1 MGAAGPGGGSGAG
14 KRQAEEAAGWSG
26 RGSSGSGGGSGAGKR
41 QAEAVGES
49 SGSGGCAPPRGVWGD
64 GSPQEQGGSGG
75 DRSHRGVRVG
85 TSGWQYRDWRGTFY
99 PPDVP
104 QRRWLEYYA
113 SQFATVENNGTFYR
127 LPPRETFA
135 GWRERV
141 GDDFVMTIKA
151 SRYLTH
157 VRRLRDP
164 AEPVRRLLDAAAGL
178 GDRHPWVGPVLLQ
191 LPPDLQAAPQLL
203 DECLGQF
210 PAEIRV
216 AVEPRHE
223 SWWTGDVRDV
233 LAARNAALCWAD
245 RKGSHGH
252 PAVADGRLG
261 LPAVPRRRRRALA
274 ALPRVVA
281 AVLGGPDRGDLAPKD
296 QEPQKPQEAEGLDVY
311 VYFNNDQ
318 GGAAPRDGAA
328 FAAAVARHGSPP

>member
-1 MGAAGPGGGSGAG
+1 MVSP
-14 KRQAEEAAGWSG
+14 EAAGW
-26 RGSSGSGGGSGAGKR
+26 RG
-41 QAEAVGES
+41 
-49 SGSGGCAPPRGVWGD
+49 
-64 GSPQEQGGSGG
+64 PQEERARGACPPKGGLGGWVPPGSGGSGG
-75 DRSHRGVRVG
+75 VVPPRVTVG

-99 PPDVP
+99 PPDAP

-127 LPPRETFA
+127 LPPRQTFA

-141 GDDFVMTIKA
+141 GDGFVMTVKA

-178 GDRHPWVGPVLLQ
+178 GDRLGPVLLQ
-191 LPPDLQAAPQLL
+191 LPPDLRAAPDLL
-203 DECLGQF
+203 GECLGRF
-210 PAEIRV
+210 PPEIRV

-223 SWWTGDVRDV
+223 SWWNDDVRDV

-245 RKGSHGH
+245 RKGT
-252 PAVADGRLG
+252 AVTPLWRTADWGYLRFHEG
-261 LPAVPRRRRRALA
+261 DGAPWPRYRESSLRSWADRIA
-274 ALPRVVA
+274 ATWS
-281 AVLGGPDRGDLAPKD
+281 
-296 QEPQKPQEAEGLDVY
+296 QEPRKAEGLDVY

-318 GGAAPRDGAA
+318 GGAAPRDAAA
-328 FAAAVARHGSPP
+328 FARQPRPP

>member
-1 MGAAGPGGGSGAG
+1 MS
-14 KRQAEEAAGWSG
+14 
-26 RGSSGSGGGSGAGKR
+26 
-41 QAEAVGES
+41 VL
-49 SGSGGCAPPRGVWGD
+49 
-64 GSPQEQGGSGG
+64 
-75 DRSHRGVRVG
+75 VG

-127 LPPRETFA
+127 LPPRKTFA

-141 GDDFVMTIKA
+141 GDGFVMTVKA

-178 GDRHPWVGPVLLQ
+178 DDRLGPVLLQ
-191 LPPDLQAAPQLL
+191 LPPDLKAAPRLL

-210 PAEIRV
+210 PPGIRV

-233 LAARNAALCWAD
+233 LAARNAPLCWAD
-245 RKGSHGH
+245 RKG
-252 PAVADGRLG
+252 
-261 LPAVPRRRRRALA
+261 
-274 ALPRVVA
+274 A
-281 AVLGGPDRGDLAPKD
+281 AVTPLWRTADWGYLRFHEGDGAGPGRATASRRCNRGRTGSRRP
-296 QEPQKPQEAEGLDVY
+296 GLRASTCTSTSTTTR
-311 VYFNNDQ
+311 
-318 GGAAPRDGAA
+318 AAPRPSTGPGSPPPSPAR
-328 FAAAVARHGSPP
+328 VARHQNGRARTGA

>member
-1 MGAAGPGGGSGAG
+1 MS
-14 KRQAEEAAGWSG
+14 
-26 RGSSGSGGGSGAGKR
+26 
-41 QAEAVGES
+41 VL
-49 SGSGGCAPPRGVWGD
+49 
-64 GSPQEQGGSGG
+64 
-75 DRSHRGVRVG
+75 VG

-104 QRRWLEYYA
+104 QRRWLEHYA
-113 SQFATVENNGTFYR
+113 RQFATVENNGTFYR

-135 GWRERV
+135 GWRDRV
-141 GDDFVMTIKA
+141 GAGFVMTIKA

-178 GDRHPWVGPVLLQ
+178 GDRLGPVLLQ
-191 LPPDLQAAPQLL
+191 LPPDLRAAPRLL

-210 PAEIRV
+210 PPGIRV

-223 SWWTGDVRDV
+223 SWWSAEVRDV

-245 RKGSHGH
+245 RTGTAVT
-252 PAVADGRLG
+252 PAWRTADWGYLRFHQG
-261 LPAVPRRRRRALA
+261 DDGDDWPRYRAATLRAWADRIA
-274 ALPRVVA
+274 ATW
-281 AVLGGPDRGDLAPKD
+281 
-296 QEPQKPQEAEGLDVY
+296 AEGLDVY

-318 GGAAPRDGAA
+318 RGAAPRDVVG
-328 FAAAVARHGSPP
+328 FAAAVSAQGRAVTRAGA